1 MIIVRIIGGLGNQ
14 LFQYAMARSISEKLG
29 IEFKLDISG
38 FENYKLHNGYRL
50 NQFNI
55 IENIATNEEIKK
67 FRGYEGIFR
76 RILNKLGLDIKRP
89 ESYYQEKFYMR
100 YNEGVFSDNF
110 YFDGY
115 WQNCRY
121 FEDIREILLKEL
133 TPKNISNQA
142 KLYLK
147 TIDENSV
154 SIHIRRGD
162 YLKLQNIYN
171 ILSVDYY
178 QEAIKILNKTHK
190 HLNFFVFSDD
200 IEWCKNNLNIEA
212 TYIEK
217 TTDID
222 DVFLMSKMGFNIIS
236 NSTFSWWGA
245 WLNENNKIVITPKKW
260 FNKKERQNLNI
271 NCLNWK
277 KV

>member
-222 DVFLMSKMGFNIIS
+222 DVFLMSKMGFNVIS

-260 FNKKERQNLNI
+260 FNKKEWQNLNI
-271 NCLNWK
+271 NCKNWK
-277 KV
+277 EV

>member
-14 LFQYAMARSISEKLG
+14 LFQYSLARSIAKKLN
-29 IEFKLDISG
+29 IEFKLDITG
-38 FENYKLHNGYRL
+38 FDNYKLHNGYRL

-76 RILNKLGLDIKRP
+76 IILNKLNLDIKRP
-89 ESYYQEKFYMR
+89 DSYYQEKFYMR
-100 YNEGVFSDNF
+100 YNEGVFSDNY

-147 TIDENSV
+147 NIDDKSV

-162 YLKLQNIYN
+162 YLKLRHIYN
-171 ILSVDYY
+171 ILDIDYFKK
-178 QEAIKILNKTHK
+178 AIQTIKEKNPK
-190 HLNFFVFSDD
+190 FFVFSDD
-200 IEWCKNNLNIEA
+200 IDWCKKNLNIEA

-222 DVFLMSKMGFNIIS
+222 DMFLMSKMKYNVIS

-245 WLNENNKIVITPKKW
+245 WLNQNENVVITPKKW
-260 FNKKERQNLNI
+260 FVNRTTTLNLD
-271 NCLNWK
+271 NWIAL
-277 KV
+277 

>member
-178 QEAIKILNKTHK
+178 QEAIKILTKTHK
-190 HLNFFVFSDD
+190 NLNFFVFSDD

>member
-178 QEAIKILNKTHK
+178 QKAIKILNKTHK

-236 NSTFSWWGA
+236 NSTFSWWGV

-260 FNKKERQNLNI
+260 FNKKEWQNLNI
-271 NCLNWK
+271 NCKNWK
-277 KV
+277 EV

>member
-178 QEAIKILNKTHK
+178 QEAIQILNKTHK

-245 WLNENNKIVITPKKW
+245 WLNENNKIVITSKKW
-260 FNKKERQNLNI
+260 FNKKEWQNLNI
-271 NCLNWK
+271 NCKNWK
-277 KV
+277 EV